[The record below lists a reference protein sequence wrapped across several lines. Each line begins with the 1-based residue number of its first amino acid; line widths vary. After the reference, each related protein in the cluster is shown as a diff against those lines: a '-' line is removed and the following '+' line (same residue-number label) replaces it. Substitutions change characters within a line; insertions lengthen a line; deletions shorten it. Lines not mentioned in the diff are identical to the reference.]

1 MPYLTIGESRIYFE
15 QHGAGPNLVLLHGV
29 GGNHASWF
37 AQIAGLSHRWRLT
50 TLDLRGF
57 GNSADVEQLGREG
70 FADDL
75 VAIWRELRLEGSVLI
90 GQSMGG
96 GAAMA
101 FAAEHAA
108 LVRALVVAD
117 SLVGLDLPP
126 IARERMAVAER
137 ATADL
142 PQVERVLGSIVRT
155 AMPERVA
162 LYQQLASFNSVTLR
176 TLKGEPRRVTL
187 EGLESSG
194 LPILFI
200 VGQEDVLFPPQ
211 AVRAVHERLPNSTYA
226 EIEGAGHSAHFENP
240 HAFNRVLANWLDRLA
255 GPR

>member
-1 MPYLTIGESRIYFE
+1 M
-15 QHGAGPNLVLLHGV
+15 
-29 GGNHASWF
+29 
-37 AQIAGLSHRWRLT
+37 
-50 TLDLRGF
+50 
-57 GNSADVEQLGREG
+57 
-70 FADDL
+70 
-75 VAIWRELRLEGSVLI
+75 LI

-101 FAAEHAA
+101 FAAEHPAR
-108 LVRALVVAD
+108 LRALVVAD
-117 SLVGLDLPP
+117 SLVGLELPP

-142 PQVERVLGSIVRT
+142 PQVERVLGARVRKV
-155 AMPERVA
+155 MPERVA

-176 TLKGEPRRVTL
+176 TLKGAPRRVTL
-187 EGLESSG
+187 ERLESGG

-211 AVRAVHERLPNSTYA
+211 AVRAVHEQLPNSTYA

-240 HAFNRVLANWLDRLA
+240 DAFNQVLEGWLERL
-255 GPR
+255 GRPR